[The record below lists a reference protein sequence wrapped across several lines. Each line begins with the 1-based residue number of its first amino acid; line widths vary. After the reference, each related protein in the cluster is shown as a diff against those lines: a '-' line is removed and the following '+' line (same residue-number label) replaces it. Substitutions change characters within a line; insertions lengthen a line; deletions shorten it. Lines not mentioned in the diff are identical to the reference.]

1 VAIQESAEE
10 HVMPRHLQ
18 QALAKLVNDEQY
30 RTQVKNDPQ
39 RITKDF
45 RLTHA
50 ELNILMAIGNV
61 DGNALNRHE
70 MLAGGCSS
78 SSGGYRSDRR
88 LKNGIRQIATLPS
101 GIRLYRFRYR
111 GNKTEYLGVVAQQ
124 VSKIAP
130 HAVTRGRD
138 GFLRVDYGALG
149 LKTLPSVIHAGSRS
163 ANGAVA

>member
-1 VAIQESAEE
+1 
-10 HVMPRHLQ
+10 MPRHLQ

-39 RITKDF
+39 RITNDF

-61 DGNALNRHE
+61 DGNALNRRK
-70 MLAGGCSS
+70 MPGGGCSC
-78 SSGGYRSDRR
+78 SGGVVSDRR
-88 LKNGIRQIATLPS
+88 LKNRMRQIATLPS

-111 GNKTEYLGVVAQQ
+111 GSKTEYLGVVAQQ

-130 HAVTRGRD
+130 HTVTRGPD

-149 LKTLPSVIHAGSRS
+149 LKILPSVIREGSRC
-163 ANGAVA
+163 ANSAVA